1 VEWVE
6 VTDPTEPLYGRRFR
20 VESISRSPQEV
31 AHVFVR
37 REDGIGLRVPLRST
51 NLSLLVSD
59 TPRAKLNAQS
69 IADFLSLVKEYELCP
84 PPKTS
89 PPRMSGRRSTC
100 RRDSKS

>member
-37 REDGIGLRVPLRST
+37 RADGIGLRVPLRST
-51 NLSLLVSD
+51 NLSVLVSE
-59 TPRAKLNAQS
+59 TPRAKLNTQS
-69 IADFLSLVKEYELCP
+69 IAEFLSLVKEYELCP

-89 PPRMSGRRSTC
+89 PPKQSGRRSTSI
-100 RRDSKS
+100 RDSKS

>member
-1 VEWVE
+1 MEWVE

-31 AHVFVR
+31 DHVFVR